1 MTHFGQVVQQLLG
14 ILSADGLVS
23 DHVGEVLNTV
33 QLQSGSIQTLANL
46 ILQIL
51 WA

>member
-1 MTHFGQVVQQLLG
+1 MANLGQECQQLLG
-14 ILSADGLVS
+14 IFGADGFVS